1 MTEPLTIRTVESR
14 ALSTEAGPRYDQ
26 TAGLARVR
34 DAAARAPKT
43 DGPFPGRDDR
53 RHVCYY
59 PPTRNTVL
67 VKITAGDGLVGWGEC
82 HAPVTPRVAHT
93 IIEDLLAPLILGAYA
108 REIEVLWEQMFSSM
122 HLRSHASGYTTEAIA
137 GIDIALWDLLGRYR
151 DEPVWRLLGGAHR
164 RRLPVYASGV
174 PGQSTEER
182 LASLEELVGERG
194 FTAVKLSVGNGTFE
208 EQQSTV
214 ADVSEALG
222 DRGRLLVDA
231 HGTFDVV
238 DARRFA
244 GFLEDLGNVQWLEDP
259 LLPEDQDGYAELTA
273 ATDIR
278 IAVGETDTHRAMV
291 RERLVRHGCDVLL
304 PDVCRAAGIT
314 ETTRVARLADAFGVG
329 WASHVSVST
338 ELHNV
343 AGLHIGAATA
353 NFLVSEYPYRF
364 AEGPFGRNLTP
375 SMRAPVDGWVE
386 VGEDP
391 GLGVEVDED
400 AVENLTV
407 ARQVTSLE

>member
-1 MTEPLTIRTVESR
+1 MTEPLTIRSIESR
-14 ALSTEAGPRYDQ
+14 VLSTESGPRYDQ
-26 TAGLARVR
+26 TAGLQRVR
-34 DAAARAPKT
+34 DAAARAPEAE
-43 DGPFPGRDDR
+43 GPFPGRDDR

-59 PPTRNTVL
+59 PPARSTVL

-82 HAPVTPRVAHT
+82 HAPVSPRVAHT
-93 IIEDLLAPLILGAYA
+93 IIEDLPAPLVLGADA
-108 REIEVLWEQMFSSM
+108 REIEVVWEQMFSSM
-122 HLRSHASGYTTEAIA
+122 HLRSHESGYSTEAMA

-164 RRLPVYASGV
+164 RRLPVYASGI
-174 PGQSTEER
+174 PGQDAETR
-182 LASLEELVGERG
+182 LASLEELVAERG
-194 FTAVKLSVGNGTFE
+194 FTAVKLSVGNGTVA
-208 EQQSTV
+208 EQQQTV
-214 ADVSEALG
+214 AAVSEALG
-222 DRGRLLVDA
+222 GRGRLLIDA

-244 GFLEDLGNVQWLEDP
+244 AFLEELGNVEWLEDP

-291 RERLVRHGCDVLL
+291 RERLVRRGCDVLL

-314 ETTRVARLADAFGVG
+314 ETARMARLADAFGVA

-343 AGLHIGAATA
+343 AGLHIGAATS
-353 NFLVSEYPYRF
+353 NFLVSEYPSRF
-364 AEGPFGRNLTP
+364 AEGPFGRTLTP
-375 SMRAPVDGWVE
+375 DMRTPVDGWIE
-386 VGEDP
+386 VGDEP

-407 ARQVTSLE
+407 ARQVTALE